1 MPTISRLVLN
11 FVMLIGIM
19 RFVVDQQV
27 QDIEM
32 PENLKLNTFLQEFH
46 SECSHPACGFG
57 FYGFAFGQSPFP
69 VPKLVQDALVRNAD
83 KGAYAAVPGIPELR
97 HAISGYNR
105 HYFGMDV
112 APERIYVGPGTKEL
126 IFNLLEVL
134 HGTVILPTPAWL
146 GYLPQIR
153 FLKKNFHMLPSGTNK
168 KISPDDLRRL
178 ALRLH
183 DRQKILIL
191 NNPNNPTGLLYDKSE
206 LEAIADVCREQN
218 ITVISDEIYAQT
230 TYDFSKFTSMGKI
243 YPEGTFVT
251 NGLSKSHAAGGYRLG
266 YVIFPQHA
274 VDLKG
279 QFKKILATE
288 YTAVSTPIQHAAVAG
303 FEVSREMDEYFTIT
317 RSIHQM
323 MGEYTLH
330 ALSAIEGVKT
340 TKPDATFYLLADFNA
355 FADDLQN
362 ARISTS
368 QKLSESLIVH
378 PYHTAIV
385 GGDSLVL
392 ERTDFSARIAYVD
405 YDGSAVYQKYLDDKP
420 KSGSERLEFVKNNA
434 PKVVAGIKMIDRF
447 FNDLRKNTLD
457 AQHSSHP
464 QSLSDASQDAGRLL
478 VSNAARIPP
487 LTQTDHRY

>member
-1 MPTISRLVLN
+1 MKFI
-11 FVMLIGIM
+11 
-19 RFVVDQQV
+19 VDQQV
-27 QDIEM
+27 EDIEM

-46 SECSHPACGFG
+46 SDCPHPECSFG

-69 VPKLVQDALVRNAD
+69 VPKLVQEALIKNAD

-97 HAISGYNR
+97 NAISKYNK
-105 HYFGMDV
+105 HYFGMDID
-112 APERIYVGPGTKEL
+112 PERIYVGPGTKEL
-126 IFNLLEVL
+126 IFNLLEIL

-153 FLKKNFHMLPSGTNK
+153 FLKKNYHMLPTRANK
-168 KISPDDLRRL
+168 KFSPNDLRKL
-178 ALRLH
+178 ALRLQ

-191 NNPNNPTGLLYDKSE
+191 NNPHNPTGLLYDRLE
-206 LEAIADVCREQN
+206 LEEIADVCREQN

-230 TYDFSKFTSMGKI
+230 TYDFSKFVSMGKI

-274 VDLKG
+274 TDLKG

-303 FEVSREMDEYFTIT
+303 FEISKEMDEYFDVT
-317 RSIHQM
+317 RSIHQI
-323 MGEYTLH
+323 MGEYTYH
-330 ALSAIEGVKT
+330 ILSAIDGVKT
-340 TKPDATFYLLADFNA
+340 TKPNATFYLLADFNA
-355 FADDLQN
+355 FATDLQKAN
-362 ARISTS
+362 IMTS
-368 QKLSESLIVH
+368 QKLSESLILH

-405 YDGSAVYQKYLDDKP
+405 YNGSEVYQNYLEDKP
-420 KSGSERLEFVKNNA
+420 KTSSEKVEFVKNNA
-434 PKVVAGIKMIDRF
+434 PKVAAGLEMIGKFFDSLKKDTYYDLQTKNNSMVA
-447 FNDLRKNTLD
+447 
-457 AQHSSHP
+457 P
-464 QSLSDASQDAGRLL
+464 
-478 VSNAARIPP
+478 
-487 LTQTDHRY
+487 

>member
-1 MPTISRLVLN
+1 LKFI
-11 FVMLIGIM
+11 
-19 RFVVDQQV
+19 VDQQV
-27 QDIEM
+27 EDIEM

-46 SECSHPACGFG
+46 SDCPHSECSFG

-69 VPKLVQDALVRNAD
+69 VPKLIQDALVKNVD

-97 HAISGYNR
+97 SAISKYNK
-105 HYFGMDV
+105 HYFGMDI

-126 IFNLLEVL
+126 IFNLLEIL

-153 FLKKNFHMLPSGTNK
+153 FLKKNYHMLPTRANK
-168 KISPDDLRRL
+168 KISPNDLRKL
-178 ALRLH
+178 ALRLQ

-191 NNPNNPTGLLYDKSE
+191 NNPHNPTGLLYDRLE
-206 LEAIADVCREQN
+206 LEEIADVCREQN
-218 ITVISDEIYAQT
+218 IAVISDEIYALT
-230 TYDFSKFTSMGKI
+230 TYDFSKFVSMGKI

-274 VDLKG
+274 IDLRR

-303 FEVSREMDEYFTIT
+303 FEISKEIDEYFDVT
-317 RSIHQM
+317 RNIHQI
-323 MGEYTLH
+323 MGDYTYH
-330 ALSAIEGVKT
+330 ALTAIDGVKA

-355 FADDLQN
+355 FAPDLQKAKIN
-362 ARISTS
+362 TS

-405 YDGSAVYQKYLDDKP
+405 YDGAKVYQKYLENKP
-420 KSGSERLEFVKNNA
+420 KSHSEKIEFVKKNA
-434 PKVVAGIKMIDRF
+434 PKVVAGIDMIADF
-447 FNDLRKNTLD
+447 FESLRIDSLRDLEAKK
-457 AQHSSHP
+457 SSMI
-464 QSLSDASQDAGRLL
+464 AS
-478 VSNAARIPP
+478 N
-487 LTQTDHRY
+487 

>member
-1 MPTISRLVLN
+1 MK
-11 FVMLIGIM
+11 
-19 RFVVDQQV
+19 FVVDQQV
-27 QDIEM
+27 EDIEM

-46 SECSHPACGFG
+46 SNCTHPECGFG

-69 VPKLVQDALVRNAD
+69 VPRLIQEALIKNAN
-83 KGAYAAVPGIPELR
+83 KGEYAAVPGIPDLR
-97 HAISGYNR
+97 NAISKYNK
-105 HYFGMDV
+105 HYFDMDISSDRV
-112 APERIYVGPGTKEL
+112 YVGPGTKEL
-126 IFNLLEVL
+126 IFNLLEIL

-153 FLKKNFHMLPSGTNK
+153 FLKKNYHMLPTRANK
-168 KISPDDLRRL
+168 KISPADLRKL
-178 ALRLH
+178 ALRLQ

-191 NNPNNPTGLLYDKSE
+191 NNPNNPTGLLYDKLE
-206 LEAIADVCREQN
+206 LEEIADICREQN

-230 TYDFSKFTSMGKI
+230 CYDFSKFVSMGKI

-274 VDLKG
+274 IELKA

-303 FEVSREMDEYFTIT
+303 FEISSEIDEYFEIT
-317 RSIHQM
+317 RNIHQI
-323 MGEYTLH
+323 MGEYTH
-330 ALSAIEGVKT
+330 HELSAIEGVKA

-355 FADDLQN
+355 FAPDLHK
-362 ARISTS
+362 AKISTS
-368 QKLSESLIVH
+368 QKLSEALIIH

-405 YDGSAVYQKYLDDKP
+405 YDGAAVYKNYLKHKP
-420 KSGSERLEFVKNNA
+420 KTSSERTQFVLDNA
-434 PKVVAGIKMIDRF
+434 PKIVSGIKMIERF
-447 FNDLRKNTLD
+447 FEDLKTNNLNELNVKK
-457 AQHSSHP
+457 SSMITT
-464 QSLSDASQDAGRLL
+464 S
-478 VSNAARIPP
+478 
-487 LTQTDHRY
+487 

>member
-1 MPTISRLVLN
+1 
-11 FVMLIGIM
+11 
-19 RFVVDQQV
+19 
-27 QDIEM
+27 M

-46 SECSHPACGFG
+46 TPCPHPECSFG
-57 FYGFAFGQSPFP
+57 YYGFAFGQSPFP
-69 VPKLVQDALVRNAD
+69 VPPLVQVALIENAN
-83 KGAYAAVPGIPELR
+83 KGAYAPTPGIPELR
-97 HAISGYNR
+97 NAISKYNR

-126 IFNLLEVL
+126 IFNLLEIL

-153 FLKKNFHMLPSGTNK
+153 FLKKNFHMLPARSNM
-168 KISPDDLRRL
+168 KISPGDLKKL
-178 ALRLH
+178 ALRLQ

-191 NNPNNPTGLLYDKSE
+191 NNPHNPTGLLYDKYE
-206 LEAIADVCREQN
+206 LEEIAYVCREQN
-218 ITVISDEIYAQT
+218 ITIISDEIYAQT
-230 TYDFSKFTSMGKI
+230 TYDFSKFVSMGKI

-266 YVIFPQHA
+266 YVIFPQYQT
-274 VDLKG
+274 DLKN

-303 FEVSREMDEYFTIT
+303 FEISKEIDDYFDVT
-317 RSIHQM
+317 RNIHHL
-323 MGEYTLH
+323 MGEYTYH
-330 ALSAIEGVKT
+330 ALSSIEGVKM

-355 FADDLQN
+355 FRDDLKKAKIN
-362 ARISTS
+362 TS

-405 YDGSAVYQKYLDDKP
+405 YDGATVYQKYLENKP
-420 KSGSERLEFVKNNA
+420 KTSSERIEFVKTNA
-434 PKVVAGIKMIDRF
+434 PKIVAGIEMIGRF
-447 FNDLRKNTLD
+447 FEDIKKEPLRDLQTPKSLMVT
-457 AQHSSHP
+457 SS
-464 QSLSDASQDAGRLL
+464 
-478 VSNAARIPP
+478 
-487 LTQTDHRY
+487 

>member
-1 MPTISRLVLN
+1 LK
-11 FVMLIGIM
+11 
-19 RFVVDQQV
+19 FVVDQQV
-27 QDIEM
+27 EDIEM

-46 SECSHPACGFG
+46 TTCPHSECSFG
-57 FYGFAFGQSPFP
+57 YYGFAFGQSPFP
-69 VPKLVQDALVRNAD
+69 VPPLVQVALIKNAN
-83 KGAYAAVPGIPELR
+83 KGAYAPVPGIPELR
-97 HAISGYNR
+97 DAISKYNK

-126 IFNLLEVL
+126 IFNLLEIL

-153 FLKKNFHMLPSGTNK
+153 FLKKNFHMLPARANK
-168 KISPDDLRRL
+168 KISPGDLRKL
-178 ALRLH
+178 ALRLQ

-191 NNPNNPTGLLYDKSE
+191 NNPHNPTGLLYDKYE
-206 LEAIADVCREQN
+206 LEEIAYVCREQN
-218 ITVISDEIYAQT
+218 IIVISDEIYAQT
-230 TYDFSKFTSMGKI
+230 TYDFSKFVSMGKI

-266 YVIFPQHA
+266 YVVFPQHA
-274 VDLKG
+274 VDLRR

-303 FEVSREMDEYFTIT
+303 FEISKEVDDYFDVT
-317 RSIHQM
+317 RNIHHL
-323 MGEYTLH
+323 MGEYTYH
-330 ALSAIEGVKT
+330 ALSAIEGVKM

-355 FADDLQN
+355 FRDELKRAK
-362 ARISTS
+362 ITTS

-405 YDGSAVYQKYLDDKP
+405 YDGAKVYKNYLENKP
-420 KSGSERLEFVKNNA
+420 KTSSEKFEFVKTNA
-434 PKVVAGIKMIDRF
+434 PKIVAGIEMINKF
-447 FNDLRKNTLD
+447 FENLRKDSSNTL
-457 AQHSSHP
+457 QTP
-464 QSLSDASQDAGRLL
+464 QSLMIAQG
-478 VSNAARIPP
+478 
-487 LTQTDHRY
+487 

>member
-1 MPTISRLVLN
+1 
-11 FVMLIGIM
+11 M
-19 RFVVDQQV
+19 RFIVDQQV
-27 QDIEM
+27 EDIEM

-46 SECSHPACGFG
+46 SDCTHPECQFG

-69 VPKLVQDALVRNAD
+69 VPRLIQEALIKNVN
-83 KGAYAAVPGIPELR
+83 KGEYAAVSGIPQLR
-97 HAISGYNR
+97 NAISKYNK
-105 HYFGMDV
+105 HYFRIDV

-126 IFNLLEVL
+126 IFNLLEIL

-153 FLKKNFHMLPSGTNK
+153 FLKKNFHMLPSRANG
-168 KISPDDLRRL
+168 KIAPNDLKRL
-178 ALRLH
+178 ALRLQ

-191 NNPNNPTGLLYDKSE
+191 NNPHNPTGMLYNKLE
-206 LEAIADVCREQN
+206 LEEIADVCRELN

-230 TYDFSKFTSMGKI
+230 TYDFSKFVSMGKI

-274 VDLKG
+274 VDLKA

-303 FEVSREMDEYFTIT
+303 FEISHEMDEYFKVT
-317 RSIHQM
+317 RNIHKI
-323 MGEYTLH
+323 MGEYTYNTLT
-330 ALSAIEGVKT
+330 AIDGIKA
-340 TKPDATFYLLADFNA
+340 TKPEATFYLLADFNA
-355 FADDLQN
+355 YAPELQKAN
-362 ARISTS
+362 ITTS
-368 QKLSESLIVH
+368 QKLSEALIVH

-405 YDGSAVYQKYLDDKP
+405 YDGTKVFDAYQQQTP
-420 KSGSERLEFVKNNA
+420 KTHSERTEFVQNNA
-434 PKVVAGIKMIDRF
+434 PKIVAGLTMLEKF
-447 FNDLRKNTLD
+447 FEALKRDAVDELMMLKNN
-457 AQHSSHP
+457 
-464 QSLSDASQDAGRLL
+464 
-478 VSNAARIPP
+478 VRIPN
-487 LTQTDHRY
+487 

>member
-1 MPTISRLVLN
+1 
-11 FVMLIGIM
+11 
-19 RFVVDQQV
+19 
-27 QDIEM
+27 M

-46 SECSHPACGFG
+46 SDCPHSECGFG

-69 VPKLVQDALVRNAD
+69 VPKLVQDALIKNVG
-83 KGAYAAVPGIPELR
+83 KGEYAAVPGIPELR
-97 HAISGYNR
+97 NAISKYNK
-105 HYFGMDV
+105 HYFGMDID
-112 APERIYVGPGTKEL
+112 PERIYVGPGTKEL

-153 FLKKNFHMLPSGTNK
+153 FLKKNYHMLTTRANK
-168 KISPDDLRRL
+168 KFSPNDLRKL
-178 ALRLH
+178 ALRLQ

-191 NNPNNPTGLLYDKSE
+191 NNPHNPTGLLYDRLE
-206 LEAIADVCREQN
+206 LEEIADVCREQN

-230 TYDFSKFTSMGKI
+230 TYDFSKFVSMGKI

-274 VDLKG
+274 TDLKR

-303 FEVSREMDEYFTIT
+303 FEISKEMDEYFFVT
-317 RSIHQM
+317 RTVHQI
-323 MGEYTLH
+323 MGEYTYH
-330 ALSAIEGVKT
+330 ILSAIDGVKT
-340 TKPDATFYLLADFNA
+340 TKPNATFYLLADFNA
-355 FADDLQN
+355 FATDLQRAN
-362 ARISTS
+362 IMTS
-368 QKLSESLIVH
+368 QKLSESLILH

-405 YDGSAVYQKYLDDKP
+405 YDGSEVYQNYLENKP
-420 KSGSERLEFVKNNA
+420 KTSSEKIEFVKNNA
-434 PKVVAGIKMIDRF
+434 PKVVAGLEMINKF
-447 FNDLRKNTLD
+447 FENLKKDTNYDLQTQKN
-457 AQHSSHP
+457 
-464 QSLSDASQDAGRLL
+464 SL
-478 VSNAARIPP
+478 VVP
-487 LTQTDHRY
+487 

>member
-1 MPTISRLVLN
+1 LK
-11 FVMLIGIM
+11 
-19 RFVVDQQV
+19 FVVDQQV
-27 QDIEM
+27 EDIEM

-46 SECSHPACGFG
+46 SDCPHSECSFG

-69 VPKLVQDALVRNAD
+69 VPKLIQDALVKNVD

-97 HAISGYNR
+97 SAISKYNK

-126 IFNLLEVL
+126 IFNLLEIL

-153 FLKKNFHMLPSGTNK
+153 FLKKNYHMLPTRANK
-168 KISPDDLRRL
+168 KISPNDLRKL
-178 ALRLH
+178 ALRLQ

-191 NNPNNPTGLLYDKSE
+191 NNPHNPTGLLYDRLE
-206 LEAIADVCREQN
+206 LEEIADVCREQN
-218 ITVISDEIYAQT
+218 IAVISDEIYALT
-230 TYDFSKFTSMGKI
+230 TYDFSKFVSMGKI

-274 VDLKG
+274 IDLRR

-288 YTAVSTPIQHAAVAG
+288 YTAVSSPIQHAAVAG
-303 FEVSREMDEYFTIT
+303 FEISEEMDEYFDVT
-317 RSIHQM
+317 RSIHQI
-323 MGEYTLH
+323 MGDYTYH
-330 ALSAIEGVKT
+330 ALTAIDGVKA

-355 FADDLQN
+355 FAPDLQK
-362 ARISTS
+362 AKITTS
-368 QKLSESLIVH
+368 QKLSESLIIH

-405 YDGSAVYQKYLDDKP
+405 YDGAKVYQKYLENKP
-420 KSGSERLEFVKNNA
+420 KSHSEKLEFVKNYA
-434 PKVVAGIKMIDRF
+434 PKVVAGIDMIADF
-447 FNDLRKNTLD
+447 FTNLRKETLD
-457 AQHSSHP
+457 NLEIKKSSM
-464 QSLSDASQDAGRLL
+464 
-478 VSNAARIPP
+478 VTSN
-487 LTQTDHRY
+487 

>member
-1 MPTISRLVLN
+1 
-11 FVMLIGIM
+11 M

-27 QDIEM
+27 EDIEM

-46 SECSHPACGFG
+46 SDCPHNECNFG
-57 FYGFAFGQSPFP
+57 YYGFAFGQSPFQ
-69 VPKLVQDALVRNAD
+69 VPKIVQDALIKNAN
-83 KGAYAAVPGIPELR
+83 KGAYAPVPGIPELR
-97 HAISGYNR
+97 NAISKYNK
-105 HYFGMDV
+105 HYFGMDI

-153 FLKKNFHMLPSGTNK
+153 FLKKNYHMLPTRANK
-168 KISPDDLRRL
+168 KISPVDLKKL

-191 NNPNNPTGLLYDKSE
+191 NNPHNPTGLLYNKLE
-206 LEAIADVCREQN
+206 LEEITDVCREQK
-218 ITVISDEIYAQT
+218 ITVISDEIYAQS
-230 TYDFSKFTSMGKI
+230 TYDFSKFVSMGKI

-266 YVIFPQHA
+266 YVIFPPHA
-274 VDLKG
+274 LDLKS

-303 FEVSREMDEYFTIT
+303 FEISKEMDEYFDVT
-317 RSIHQM
+317 RSIHHM
-323 MGEYTLH
+323 MSEYTH
-330 ALSAIEGVKT
+330 HRLSAIEGVKT
-340 TKPDATFYLLADFNA
+340 TKPDATFYLLADFNS
-355 FADDLQN
+355 FSTELQK
-362 ARISTS
+362 AKIDTS
-368 QKLSESLIVH
+368 QKLSEALIVH

-405 YDGSAVYQKYLDDKP
+405 YDGEKVYQKYLENKP
-420 KSGSERLEFVKNNA
+420 KTSSEKLEFIKNNA
-434 PKVVAGIKMIDRF
+434 PRVVAGLNTIGRF
-447 FNDLRKNTLD
+447 FEDLKRNNIHELQIKQD
-457 AQHSSHP
+457 
-464 QSLSDASQDAGRLL
+464 SLITTS
-478 VSNAARIPP
+478 
-487 LTQTDHRY
+487 

>member
-1 MPTISRLVLN
+1 
-11 FVMLIGIM
+11 
-19 RFVVDQQV
+19 
-27 QDIEM
+27 M

-46 SECSHPACGFG
+46 SDCHHTECGFG

-69 VPKLVQDALVRNAD
+69 VPKKIQQALIKNAD

-97 HAISGYNR
+97 NAISKYNK

-112 APERIYVGPGTKEL
+112 TSDRIYVGPGTKEL
-126 IFNLLEVL
+126 IFNLLEIL

-153 FLKKNFHMLPSGTNK
+153 FLKKNYHMLPTRANK
-168 KISPDDLRRL
+168 KISPYDLKKL
-178 ALRLH
+178 ALRLQ

-191 NNPNNPTGLLYDKSE
+191 NNPHNPTGLLYNRLE
-206 LEAIADVCREQN
+206 LEEIADVCRDQN
-218 ITVISDEIYAQT
+218 IAVISDEIYAQT
-230 TYDFSKFTSMGKI
+230 TYDFSKFVSMGKI

-266 YVIFPQHA
+266 YVIFPQHT
-274 VDLKG
+274 VDLKI

-288 YTAVSTPIQHAAVAG
+288 YTAVSTPIQHAAIAG
-303 FEVSREMDEYFTIT
+303 FEISKDLDEYFEVT
-317 RSIHQM
+317 RNIHHI
-323 MGEYTLH
+323 MGDYTH
-330 ALSAIEGVKT
+330 NTLSHIEGIKT

-355 FADDLQN
+355 FAADLQKAKIN
-362 ARISTS
+362 TS

-405 YDGSAVYQKYLDDKP
+405 YDGSKVYQNYLDKQP
-420 KSGSERLEFVKNNA
+420 KSASEKLEFVQNNA
-434 PKVVAGIKMIDRF
+434 PKVVAGIEMIAKF
-447 FNDLRKNTLD
+447 FENLRKDTL
-457 AQHSSHP
+457 HNMG
-464 QSLSDASQDAGRLL
+464 SQRN
-478 VSNAARIPP
+478 SMITPN
-487 LTQTDHRY
+487 

>member
-1 MPTISRLVLN
+1 MKFI
-11 FVMLIGIM
+11 
-19 RFVVDQQV
+19 VDQQV
-27 QDIEM
+27 EDIEM

-46 SECSHPACGFG
+46 SDCPHPECSFG

-69 VPKLVQDALVRNAD
+69 VPKLVQEALIKNAD

-97 HAISGYNR
+97 NAISKYNK
-105 HYFGMDV
+105 HYFGMDID
-112 APERIYVGPGTKEL
+112 PERIYVGPGTKEL
-126 IFNLLEVL
+126 IFNLLEIL

-153 FLKKNFHMLPSGTNK
+153 FLKKNYHMLPTRANK
-168 KISPDDLRRL
+168 KFSPNDLRKL
-178 ALRLH
+178 ALRLQ

-191 NNPNNPTGLLYDKSE
+191 NNPHNPTGLLYDRLE
-206 LEAIADVCREQN
+206 LEEIADVCREQN

-230 TYDFSKFTSMGKI
+230 TYDFSKFVSMGKI

-274 VDLKG
+274 TDLKG

-303 FEVSREMDEYFTIT
+303 FEISKEMDEYFDVT
-317 RSIHQM
+317 RSIHQI
-323 MGEYTLH
+323 MGEYTYH
-330 ALSAIEGVKT
+330 ILSAIDGVKT
-340 TKPDATFYLLADFNA
+340 TKPNATFYLLADFNA
-355 FADDLQN
+355 FATDLQKAN
-362 ARISTS
+362 IMTS
-368 QKLSESLIVH
+368 QKLSESLILH

-405 YDGSAVYQKYLDDKP
+405 YNGSEDYQNYLEDKP
-420 KSGSERLEFVKNNA
+420 KTSSEKVEFVKNNA
-434 PKVVAGIKMIDRF
+434 PKVVAGLEMINKF
-447 FNDLRKNTLD
+447 FENLKKDTNYDLQTQKNSMI
-457 AQHSSHP
+457 AP
-464 QSLSDASQDAGRLL
+464 
-478 VSNAARIPP
+478 
-487 LTQTDHRY
+487 